1 MTPVCELDI
10 ALLDADAKLVVAEK
24 EKALLGKVLQYLH
37 LQEALVKSI
46 MQISEQNVFENNLF
60 SLGF

>member
-24 EKALLGKVLQYLH
+24 EKALLGKFYNICIY
-37 LQEALVKSI
+37 KGI